1 MVACYNCGCEEGT
14 FYAEENGFTLRRC
27 VQCGLL
33 LLADRPSDD
42 QISQA
47 HKQGKH
53 TGLKQLDVTGK
64 FAAGKIPRYISILRE
79 LFGDRLPVGTKW
91 LDVGCG
97 HGELLVAIQTCYPG
111 QVSVR
116 GTEPNAQKRASALKR
131 GLDVDYFDLESH
143 NERYDVISLLN
154 VYSHLPDPPRFLQS
168 LSALLRP
175 GGELLIETGDSA
187 HLAPDEHHRPF
198 YLPDHL
204 SFASEAIVVGILE
217 RIGFRVVGVRKY
229 PFGGLGVKALVK
241 EIAKTVLPHYQSGLR
256 NFRKRHL
263 HAQTDMFIRARLH
276 RA

>member
-1 MVACYNCGCEEGT
+1 MVVCYNCGCDESA
-14 FYAEENGFTLRRC
+14 FYAAENGFTLRKC

-53 TGLKQLDVTGK
+53 TGVRELDVTGK
-64 FAAGKIPRYISILRE
+64 FAARKIPRYVSILRDM
-79 LFGDRLPVGTKW
+79 FGDQLPTGTRW

-111 QVSVR
+111 QVTAR
-116 GTEPNAQKRASALKR
+116 GTEPNAHKRASALKR
-131 GLDVDYFDLESH
+131 GLDVDYFDLDAH
-143 NERYDVISLLN
+143 TERYDIISLLN
-154 VYSHLPDPPRFLQS
+154 VYSHLPDPPQFLQS

-187 HLAPDEHHRPF
+187 HFLPEDHHRPF

-204 SFASEAIVVGILE
+204 SFASEGIVVDVLK
-217 RIGFRVVGVRKY
+217 RVGFRVVEIRKY
-229 PFGGLGVKALVK
+229 PLISFGVKALVK
-241 EIAKTVLPHYQSGLR
+241 EVIKAFLPRYRSSLR
-256 NFRKRHL
+256 NFRKRRL
-263 HAQTDMFIRARLH
+263 YAQTDMFIRARL
-276 RA
+276 R